1 MRETIFISII
11 GPNEEQRRQ
20 VASSLQSS
28 LVKRGYQVAL
38 GIAKE
43 NEKDAE
49 MIFLDNNFSDGM
61 LKIEIGEERVRA
73 ENDPSVFAIIGD
85 KKFRVGRPEFK
96 DHELNELT
104 NFLEEQFLK
113 KRLLD

>member
-20 VASSLQSS
+20 VANSLQSL
-28 LVKRGYQVAL
+28 LVQRGYEVGL
-38 GIAKE
+38 GAS
-43 NEKDAE
+43 EKSEGGVE
-49 MIFLDNNFSDGM
+49 MIFLDNDLSPQI
-61 LKIEIGEERVRA
+61 LKIEIGEEEVVA

-96 DHELNELT
+96 EHELNELT

>member
-11 GPNEEQRRQ
+11 GPSEEQRRQ
-20 VASSLQSS
+20 VANSLQSS
-28 LVKRGYQVAL
+28 LTKRGYQVAL
-38 GIAKE
+38 GLSKKDE
-43 NEKDAE
+43 GDAE
-49 MIFLDNNFSDGM
+49 MIFLDNDLSDGM